1 MQHKQKIVCITGCLG
16 FIGSYVTRLALEK
29 GWYVYGIDKITS
41 VSNVGDPLNE
51 FTKNYANFKFVKEDI
66 VNLKDIIDCD
76 YIINLAAESHV
87 ENSIVSSN
95 AFMHSNVLGVENL
108 LNIIKNKSADSIR
121 KPVFLHVST
130 DEVYGDIQ
138 DGSHAENHIL
148 KPSNPYSASK
158 AAADMLVLA
167 WSRTFGVDYVL
178 LRPTNNYGIGQ
189 YPEKLIPLT
198 VKNLNR
204 GRKVRLHNEGTPIRT
219 WLHASDT
226 AKAIIHIVESNIK
239 NEIFNVSSNYE
250 QSNLLTVNKII
261 SCYFGVDEDINKYVD
276 FEFSRQGQD
285 VRYSL
290 DDSKLRSTGWQDQRF
305 FDDEIESIV
314 SFYKNNFIW

>member
-1 MQHKQKIVCITGCLG
+1 
-16 FIGSYVTRLALEK
+16 
-29 GWYVYGIDKITS
+29 
-41 VSNVGDPLNE
+41 
-51 FTKNYANFKFVKEDI
+51 
-66 VNLKDIIDCD
+66 
-76 YIINLAAESHV
+76 
-87 ENSIVSSN
+87 
-95 AFMHSNVLGVENL
+95 
-108 LNIIKNKSADSIR
+108 
-121 KPVFLHVST
+121 LHVST